1 LGFNGL
7 QRERSGWGWMLIIKL
22 RDMWNDK
29 HDYIKVDNDGTVE
42 CTKCGLRNSSPE
54 KEDMTWCN
62 SNSLNQ

>member
-1 LGFNGL
+1 
-7 QRERSGWGWMLIIKL
+7 MLIIKL
-22 RDMWNDK
+22 RDMWSDK